1 MKPAILILNAG
12 SSSVKFAVYAQAD
25 TLSVLLRGSIAAL
38 GSAPR
43 LTVRSLAET
52 YPDRLIG
59 NAPMSPGTAGQ
70 VIFDELAQRGMTKAI
85 AAVGHRIVHGGQHFT
100 QPTVLNAAVI
110 GQLHQLATLAPLH
123 QPANLKI
130 VALASER
137 LPTALQ
143 IGAFDTAFHAGRPNI
158 DRLYALPR
166 SLSDDGIV
174 AYGFHGLSYAHIA
187 AVLRARDGPRAGGRA
202 IVAHLGSGAS
212 MCAMNA
218 GQSIATTMGFSALD
232 GLMMSTRC
240 GALDPAI
247 VLHLMQQRQM
257 TAEAVQDLLHN
268 RSGLLGVSQISGDMA
283 TLLQSA
289 DPRAAEAI
297 ALFVYRAGRAIG
309 SLAAALG
316 GLDTLVFTAG
326 IGEHAPRIRALICQS
341 AAWLGARMDTGL
353 NTLGET
359 VISDRGSGVEILV
372 IPADEE
378 RTVAAGVLACMRQRP
393 GAPPRVSEACGPS
406 T

>member
-25 TLSVLLRGSIAAL
+25 TLPVLLRGSIAAL

-43 LTVRSLAET
+43 LTLHSLAEA

-59 NAPMSPGTAGQ
+59 DAPMSPGTAGQ
-70 VIFDELAQRGMTKAI
+70 VIFDELARRGMTDAI
-85 AAVGHRIVHGGQHFT
+85 TAVGHRIVHGGLHFT
-100 QPTVLNAAVI
+100 QQTILTAAVTS
-110 GQLHQLATLAPLH
+110 QLTELTPLAPLH
-123 QPANLKI
+123 QPANLEI
-130 VALASER
+130 VALAR
-137 LPTALQ
+137 DHLPEALQ
-143 IGAFDTAFHAGRPNI
+143 VGAFDTAFHAGRPQL

-166 SLSDDGIV
+166 SLNDDGIV

-187 AVLRARDGPRAGGRA
+187 AVLRVRDGPRAGGRA

-212 MCAMNA
+212 LCAMNA

-232 GLMMSTRC
+232 GLVMSTRC

-247 VLHLMQQRQM
+247 VLHLLQERQM

-268 RSGLLGVSQISGDMA
+268 RSGLLGVSQISGGMA

-289 DPRAAEAI
+289 DPRAAGAI
-297 ALFVYRAGRAIG
+297 ALFVYCAGRAIG
-309 SLAAALG
+309 SLAAALC

-341 AAWLGARMDTGL
+341 AAWLGARMVTGL

-359 VISDRGSGVEILV
+359 VISDRRSGVEILV
-372 IPADEE
+372 RPADEE
-378 RTVAAGVLACMRQRP
+378 RTVATGVLACMRQGP
-393 GAPPRVSEACGPS
+393 DAPPRVEACGPS
-406 T
+406 P